1 MTVSSTDATSTFL
14 KGLQSTTTGTTGT
27 STKSSTS
34 SLTGSS
40 SLGKDSFLQ
49 LLVTQM
55 QNQNPLDPQ
64 DNSEFVAQLAQFSSL
79 ETMQNLSTS
88 VDSIST
94 MYQSSQA
101 LQASSLVGRS
111 VTVDAGSTYVD
122 TSKAMTGSVVLPSSS
137 TDTTVKIY
145 DSTGTNVVRTIDLG
159 TQAAGTTSFSWDGKD
174 DSGTALAAGNYSF
187 VANGS
192 LNGTATTLSTY
203 LPATVNS
210 VTMGT
215 TGSDM
220 TLNLAGGTQVA
231 LAKIKQIGI

>member
-14 KGLQSTTTGTTGT
+14 KGLQSTTSGTTGT